1 MKKEPVQNP
10 PKLSKKKWKRRRKL
24 SNPEKG
30 KKVFHKIMKLM
41 IMRSMMTMVM
51 PNMKP
56 TKSHKVLTS
65 LQVESKSPSSSK
77 MKAR

>member
-1 MKKEPVQNP
+1 MAKEPPQNP
-10 PKLSKKKWKRRRKL
+10 PKLSKKLTKRRKS
-24 SNPEKG
+24 SNQEKG

-41 IMRSMMTMVM
+41 IMRDKKTMVT
-51 PNMKP
+51 PKMKP

-65 LQVESKSPSSSK
+65 LQVESKSPSSNK